1 MRLPRAPP
9 RAPRSPPRMPA
20 PADTKRPRVAATAT
34 AAAAGG
40 PLSHSVVDRF
50 VVPGVCVCE
59 RESERERGVW
69 AVTISSLPPPPGQP
83 PLPPGLHL
91 TDHVFTVPLDH
102 AAGPTGGVITLFAR
116 EVASLSRAGGGAAAA
131 AAAATPA
138 ARVTDAPPSTPEPRD
153 PGPYLLYLQGGPG
166 FEAPRPTDASSWLKA
181 ATSHFRVILLDQR
194 GTGRSTPVTASTLES
209 LGTVDAQASY
219 LAHFRADAIVAD
231 AEAVRSAL
239 VPRDGPTRGRW
250 SVLGQSFGGFCAVT
264 YLSLAPRGLTEVLLT
279 GGLPPDAASPCAARA
294 VYAALFDRAATQS
307 AKFYAR
313 YPGDVAIVAAIVKL
327 LAAAPGGGV
336 PLPSGGTLTPRALQT
351 LGLACLGSGGGFDR
365 LHYLLERAFEGG
377 GGAGEGGGG
386 RPRALSR
393 AFLKSFE
400 AWMPWDT
407 NPLYATL
414 HEPIY
419 ANGPGTATSWAA
431 QAERDARDAQFDA
444 LAAVE
449 EGRPVLFTGE
459 CVFPWMFDDV
469 ASLRPFKAVANA
481 LASKSDWSTLYSPP
495 ALASA
500 RVPVAAATFYD
511 DLYVDFNL
519 AQKTLTLLGP
529 SARQWVTNELMHSAI
544 RDDGA
549 RVFDAL
555 MGLVR
560 GSVPLF

>member
-1 MRLPRAPP
+1 M
-9 RAPRSPPRMPA
+9 SPA
-20 PADTKRPRVAATAT
+20 PADTKRPRVAASAT
-34 AAAAGG
+34 AAASAGG

-50 VVPGVCVCE
+50 VV
-59 RESERERGVW
+59 
-69 AVTISSLPPPPGQP
+69 
-83 PLPPGLHL
+83 PGLHL

-102 AAGPTGGVITLFAR
+102 AAGPSAGVITLFAR

-138 ARVTDAPPSTPEPRD
+138 ARAAADAPPSTPEPRD

-194 GTGRSTPVTASTLES
+194 GTGRSTPVTASTLDA
-209 LGTVDAQASY
+209 LGSVDAQASY

-231 AEAVRSAL
+231 AEAVRTAL

-279 GGLPPDAASPCAARA
+279 GGLPPDAAAPCAARA
-294 VYAALFDRAATQS
+294 AYAALFDRVATQN

-313 YPGDVAIVAAIVKL
+313 YPGDVARVAAIIKL
-327 LAAAPGGGV
+327 LASAPGGGV
-336 PLPSGGTLTPRALQT
+336 PLPSGGTLTPRAFQM
-351 LGLACLGSGGGFDR
+351 LGLSGLGSGGGFDR
-365 LHYLLERAFEGG
+365 LHYLLERAFEGE
-377 GGAGEGGGG
+377 AEGEEG
-386 RPRALSR
+386 RPRQLSR

-407 NPLYATL
+407 NPLYAAL

-419 ANGPGTATSWAA
+419 ANGPGVATAWAA
-431 QAERDARDAQFDA
+431 QAERDARGAQFDVV
-444 LAAVE
+444 AAVE
-449 EGRPVLFTGE
+449 EGRPAPFTGE

-481 LASKSDWSTLYSPP
+481 LASKSDWPTLYSPP

-511 DLYVDFNL
+511 DMYVDFNL